1 MTLWAPG
8 KKDAEGPVERA
19 SAIAPLLVDLGARYD
34 AAPVFPVE
42 SIRCLASARLHRDF
56 APPASGGL
64 HFAHPADRNLV
75 LMDVLRI
82 VGRADLS
89 LGRLYEGHVNALALF
104 DWYGSPAQHA
114 RLARDLEHGA
124 FYGVWATEPQPGVS
138 IELRADGSRILK
150 GSKSFASGAGGLA
163 YAIVTAQ
170 HCADE
175 RHLVIVPA
183 DETARADVSQWRVR
197 GMRATTSGLYDLT
210 GLVIEAAD
218 LLGIAGDY
226 DRDPRFTTGAW
237 RFTAVQLGG
246 IEALLTETRLAMSES
261 ARQDPLQRAKFADG
275 VAAMRTAYL
284 WVRECALR
292 AARDDGDGPAFARMT
307 RGIVEHA
314 ALKVMELAARIVGT
328 RSAMDGERIDKIT
341 RDLSLYL
348 RQAGPDHA
356 RDQAALAWLDHDA
369 WGSGDALW

>member
-1 MTLWAPG
+1 MTPAAIEKVDG
-8 KKDAEGPVERA
+8 QSPVERA
-19 SAIAPLLVDLGARYD
+19 SAIARRLADLGARYD
-34 AAPVFPVE
+34 SAPVFPVE
-42 SIRCLASARLHRDF
+42 SIRCLTAAGLHRDF
-56 APPASGGL
+56 APLASGGFP
-64 HFAHPADRNLV
+64 FANLADRHLA

-114 RLARDLEHGA
+114 RLERDLEHGA
-124 FYGVWATEPQPGVS
+124 FYGVWATEPQPGAS
-138 IELRADGSRILK
+138 IERRVGGLHVLK
-150 GSKSFASGAGGLA
+150 GGKSFASGAGGLA

-170 HCADE
+170 SCAGE

-183 DETARADVSQWRVR
+183 DDPTRADVSQWRVR

-210 GLVIEAAD
+210 GLVIREAD

-246 IEALLTETRLAMSES
+246 IEALLIETRLAMSET
-261 ARQDPLQRAKFADG
+261 ARDDPLQRAKFADG

-292 AARDDGDGPAFARMT
+292 AARDDVNGPAFARMT
-307 RGIVEHA
+307 RGIVEGA

-369 WGSGDALW
+369 WGSEDALW